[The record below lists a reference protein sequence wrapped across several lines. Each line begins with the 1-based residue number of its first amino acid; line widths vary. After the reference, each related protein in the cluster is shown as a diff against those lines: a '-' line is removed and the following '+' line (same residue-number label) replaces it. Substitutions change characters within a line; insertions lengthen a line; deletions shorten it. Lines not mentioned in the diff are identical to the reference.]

1 MLQGARRH
9 PPVNSPEQ
17 TAEFFSHH
25 LSLELSPFTV
35 ESQKVAPPRSSPSLL
50 KPEDQLSHAQI
61 PNPQEL

>member
-1 MLQGARRH
+1 MFQGTGRH
-9 PPVNSPEQ
+9 PAVSSPEQ
-17 TAEFFSHH
+17 MAEFFSHH

-61 PNPQEL
+61 PNPQKL